1 MAASLPAACLNCG
14 AALTGAY
21 CARCGQKATRPDLTL
36 GGFLHET
43 THELTHLDG
52 KVPATLKTLF
62 LKPGQLTI
70 DLLAGRRARWLSPL
84 RVYLICSVAFFGGRL
99 LLEEMGLRTP
109 RDMAQVSFD
118 DRTTTGPLTAEERA
132 VIEKGPLGRIFG
144 VDRLER
150 AAADPKRLNRAFDTS
165 FPRAMFILL
174 PLFALLTNVAWRKA
188 RPGYPAHLYAALHIH
203 AAAFG
208 SLLIFSTAIG
218 FIRSDTAAVIPFAV
232 WLAYLVWYGLTALR
246 RLFGDSWPVT
256 LLKAAVVGIAYWACF
271 SAVALGLLAYEILR
285 I

>member
-1 MAASLPAACLNCG
+1 MAASFPAACLNCG

-21 CARCGQKATRPDLTL
+21 CARCGQKATRPDPALRDL
-36 GGFLHET
+36 LHET
-43 THELTHLDG
+43 THELAHWDG

-70 DLLAGRRARWLSPL
+70 DFLAGRRARWLTPL

-99 LLEEMGLRTP
+99 VLNEIGIRTT

-118 DRTTTGPLTAEERA
+118 RRTTTGPLTAEERA
-132 VIEKGPLGRIFG
+132 AIEEGPLGRIFG
-144 VDRLER
+144 ADRLER
-150 AAADPKRLNRAFDTS
+150 AANDPKRLNHAFDAAL
-165 FPRAMFILL
+165 PRAMFVLL
-174 PLFALLTNVAWRKA
+174 PLFALLTNAAWRKA

-208 SLLIFSTAIG
+208 SMLIFSMAVG
-218 FIRSDTAAVIPFAV
+218 FIPSDAVGLIVFAV
-232 WLAYLVWYGLTALR
+232 WLAYVVWYGLTALR
-246 RLFGDSWPVT
+246 RVFGDSWPLT
-256 LLKAAVVGIAYWACF
+256 LLKGAVVGLVYWACF
-271 SAVALGLLAYEILR
+271 SAVALGLLAYEIFR